1 MQARL
6 DSNQG
11 PSVLETDILP
21 TELRALVIFS
31 PLYEQYAYDTND
43 NIFSAL
49 AFFRLLSLIFW

>member
-31 PLYEQYAYDTND
+31 PLYESCVSGTND

-49 AFFRLLSLIFW
+49 AFFQLPSLIFW